1 MNKLITIAFAL
12 VLLSSLGYSQ
22 SKETDKAA
30 KAEVSKLA
38 FIVGNWAGKGWMMMQ
53 GGKSTFDQTEK
64 VQFKL
69 DSTAVQIDGLGKADG
84 QIIHNAL
91 AIITSNKPGGYN
103 FRSYLATGREG
114 QFKAEL
120 IGSKLYWYPYEGM
133 RYIIELNDKGQ
144 WFETGEMN
152 RDGKWNKFF
161 EMTLD
166 KVK

>member
-1 MNKLITIAFAL
+1 MTKFTSLTA
-12 VLLSSLGYSQ
+12 VLLLISVACFSQ
-22 SKETDKAA
+22 STETDATA
-30 KAEVSKLA
+30 KTEVSKLA
-38 FIVGNWAGKGWMMMQ
+38 FIAGKWAGKGWMMMQ
-53 GGKSTFDQTEK
+53 SGRESFNQTEN
-64 VQFKL
+64 VQMKL
-69 DSTAVQIDGLGKADG
+69 DSTIVLIEGLGKANG
-84 QIIHNAL
+84 KMIHNAL
-91 AIITSNKPGGYN
+91 AFITFNKAGGYN

-120 IGSKLYWYPYEGM
+120 IGSKIHWYPTENM

-152 RDGKWNKFF
+152 RDGKWLKFF